1 MSEEKLL
8 EIHSTILEGVV
19 AYVDVW
25 FDAFYNHSE
34 LWETKLKDMG
44 AKGSCFYSF
53 FIVKQRSAGLLSHRY
68 TTRNNDQDGRTSQ

>member
-1 MSEEKLL
+1 MSEENLL
-8 EIHSTILEGVV
+8 KIHSTILEGVV

-44 AKGSCFYSF
+44 AKGLLL
-53 FIVKQRSAGLLSHRY
+53 FIFAERWA
-68 TTRNNDQDGRTSQ
+68 

>member
-1 MSEEKLL
+1 MNEEKLL

-44 AKGSCFYSF
+44 AKG
-53 FIVKQRSAGLLSHRY
+53 L
-68 TTRNNDQDGRTSQ
+68 

>member
-1 MSEEKLL
+1 MSEENLL
-8 EIHSTILEGVV
+8 KIHSTILEGVV

-44 AKGSCFYSF
+44 AKGLIL
-53 FIVKQRSAGLLSHRY
+53 FIFAETKNRFP
-68 TTRNNDQDGRTSQ
+68 